1 MKNVLFILSMAFF
14 FTSCYKEKKID
25 PSDSVSSNHTGS
37 VAPHT
42 NFIFSGY
49 MYVEKY
55 DSIGN
60 PVTNYM
66 VYSVASKMVGT
77 KPNYVLSTTFDGS
90 ALKGEVKNEIAVEV
104 PVNNF
109 FNLNSGTGIFINGVI
124 NGFFSN
130 DSLKYRAFIEG
141 ANNNNVYV
149 NYWGQLTSSY

>member
-14 FTSCYKEKKID
+14 FTSCYKEKKLE
-25 PSDSVSSNHTGS
+25 PSAPILSNPTGS
-37 VAPHT
+37 VDSHT

-49 MYVEKY
+49 MYIEKY

-104 PVNNF
+104 PGNNF
-109 FNLNSGTGIFINGVI
+109 FNLNAGTGIFVNGVI
-124 NGFFSN
+124 DGFFSS
-130 DSLKYRAFIEG
+130 DSLKYRVYIES
-141 ANNNNVYV
+141 ANNSSVYV
-149 NYWGQLTSSY
+149 NYRGQLTSSY